1 MSTRSAIARENPDG
15 SVDVIYC
22 HWDGYL
28 TGVGLELVGW
38 YSTKSKL
45 DRLIELGNI
54 STLEDTIEATKAQC
68 KGTHFPAEH
77 YDSLEE
83 LQESLVDSMI
93 EYLYVGM
100 PSTCQADVWLP
111 DIEWMVDWKL
121 YKKKTPKFGHEEYKT
136 NTDVMLSTVD
146 FVKRWKRANKKA
158 KEN

>member
-1 MSTRSAIARENPDG
+1 MSTRSNIARLNSDG

-28 TGVGLELVGW
+28 TGVGLELVGH

-54 STLEDTIEATKAQC
+54 STLEDTLEATTAQC
-68 KGTHFPAEH
+68 KGSFYPAEH
-77 YDSLEE
+77 HDSLEE

-111 DIEWMVDWKL
+111 DLEWVAYHRYTNFTKAVFLPNPYILYTKL
-121 YKKKTPKFGHEEYKT
+121 EDLIVKEE
-136 NTDVMLSTVD
+136 
-146 FVKRWKRANKKA
+146 
-158 KEN
+158 